1 MTPTLIDIRLTVN
14 GEPVER
20 AVEPRRSLVD
30 FLRHDLGL
38 SGTHVGCEQ
47 GVCGMC
53 TVLLDGEPIKSCI
66 MLAAQADGA
75 EITTIEALNGE
86 ELHPAQRAFKEAHG
100 LQCGY
105 CTPAFVLTTV
115 ALGERGLQL
124 EREELKEEL
133 AGVLCRCTGYEPI
146 VRAVQAAAS
155 LLASKPGGAG
165 LEP

>member
-1 MTPTLIDIRLTVN
+1 MTQTLIDVRLTVN

-38 SGTHVGCEQ
+38 TGTHVGCEQ

-53 TVLLDGEPIKSCI
+53 TVLLGGEPIKSCI
-66 MLAAQADGA
+66 MLAVQADGA

-105 CTPAFVLTTV
+105 CTPAFILTSV
-115 ALGERGLQL
+115 ALRERGLDIP
-124 EREELKEEL
+124 REELKEEL
-133 AGVLCRCTGYEPI
+133 AGVLCRCTGYQNI
-146 VRAVQAAAS
+146 LTAVETYLAADD
-155 LLASKPGGAG
+155 
-165 LEP
+165 

>member
-1 MTPTLIDIRLTVN
+1 MTETLIDVRLTVN
-14 GEPVER
+14 GEPVQD

-30 FLRHDLGL
+30 FLRHDVGL
-38 SGTHVGCEQ
+38 TGTHVGCEQ

-66 MLAAQADGA
+66 MLAVQADGA

-105 CTPAFVLTTV
+105 CTPAFILTSV
-115 ALGERGLQL
+115 ALRERGLDIP
-124 EREELKEEL
+124 REELKEEL
-133 AGVLCRCTGYEPI
+133 AGVLCRCTGYQNI
-146 VRAVQAAAS
+146 LTAVETYLAADD
-155 LLASKPGGAG
+155 
-165 LEP
+165 

>member
-1 MTPTLIDIRLTVN
+1 MTQTLIDIRLTVN
-14 GEPVER
+14 GEPVHH

-38 SGTHVGCEQ
+38 TGTHVGCEQ

-105 CTPAFVLTTV
+105 CTPAFILTSV
-115 ALGERGLQL
+115 ALRERGL
-124 EREELKEEL
+124 EIPREELKEEL
-133 AGVLCRCTGYEPI
+133 AGVLCRCTGYQNI
-146 VRAVQAAAS
+146 LTAVETY
-155 LLASKPGGAG
+155 LADD
-165 LEP
+165 

>member
-1 MTPTLIDIRLTVN
+1 MTPLPIDIRLKVN

-38 SGTHVGCEQ
+38 TGTHVGCEQ

-53 TVLLDGEPIKSCI
+53 TVLFDGEPIKSCI

-86 ELHPAQRAFKEAHG
+86 DLHPAQRAFKEAHG

-115 ALGERGLQL
+115 ALRERGLRL
-124 EREELKEEL
+124 ERDELKEEL
-133 AGVLCRCTGYEPI
+133 AGVLCRCTGYQNI
-146 VRAVQAAAS
+146 LTAVES
-155 LLASKPGGAG
+155 YLADD
-165 LEP
+165 

>member
-14 GEPVER
+14 DEPVER

-38 SGTHVGCEQ
+38 TGTHVGCEQ

-86 ELHPAQRAFKEAHG
+86 DLHPAQRAFKEAHG

-115 ALGERGLQL
+115 ALGERGLRL
-124 EREELKEEL
+124 ERDELKQEL
-133 AGVLCRCTGYEPI
+133 AGVLCRCTGYQNI
-146 VRAVQAAAS
+146 LTAVES
-155 LLASKPGGAG
+155 YLADD
-165 LEP
+165 

>member
-1 MTPTLIDIRLTVN
+1 MRPEEAKERHDPTLIDVRLTVN

-38 SGTHVGCEQ
+38 TGTHVGCEQ

-66 MLAAQADGA
+66 MLAVQADGP
-75 EITTIEALNGE
+75 EITTSRRSTARSCIPL
-86 ELHPAQRAFKEAHG
+86 QRAFKEAHG

-105 CTPAFVLTTV
+105 CTPAFILTSV
-115 ALGERGLQL
+115 ALRERGLDI
-124 EREELKEEL
+124 RARSSRRSSPASC
-133 AGVLCRCTGYEPI
+133 AGAPATRT
-146 VRAVQAAAS
+146 S
-155 LLASKPGGAG
+155 LYRRRDLPGRR
-165 LEP
+165 

>member
-1 MTPTLIDIRLTVN
+1 MTQTLIDVRLTVN

-38 SGTHVGCEQ
+38 TGTHVGCEQ

-105 CTPAFVLTTV
+105 CTPAFILTSV
-115 ALGERGLQL
+115 ALRERGLDL
-124 EREELKEEL
+124 PREELEEEL
-133 AGVLCRCTGYEPI
+133 AGVLCRCTGYQNI
-146 VRAVQAAAS
+146 LTAVETYLAADD
-155 LLASKPGGAG
+155 
-165 LEP
+165 